1 MTTTQTTAA
10 TGDRKP
16 ERLLHEKPIAL
27 RLLPHERAEAFE
39 IAQRQS
45 RSASNL
51 ALVAYRAVIQVLKS
65 QGAL

>member
-27 RLLPHERAEAFE
+27 RLLPHEHAEAVE
-39 IAQRQS
+39 MAKRQS
-45 RSASNL
+45 RSASNM
-51 ALVAYRAVIQVLKS
+51 ALVAYRAGINLLKS

>member
-1 MTTTQTTAA
+1 MTTTHQPAA

-27 RLLPHERAEAFE
+27 RLLPHEHAEAFE
-39 IAQRQS
+39 MAKRQS

-51 ALVAYRAVIQVLKS
+51 ALVAYRAGIQVLKS

>member
-1 MTTTQTTAA
+1 MTTSHTIAA
-10 TGDRKP
+10 PGDRKP

-39 IAQRQS
+39 MAQKQC

-51 ALVAYRAVIQVLKS
+51 ALLAYRAGIQALKS

>member
-1 MTTTQTTAA
+1 MTTTHTTAA
-10 TGDRKP
+10 SGDSKP

-39 IAQRQS
+39 IAQKQS

-51 ALVAYRAVIQVLKS
+51 ALMVYRAGIQALKS